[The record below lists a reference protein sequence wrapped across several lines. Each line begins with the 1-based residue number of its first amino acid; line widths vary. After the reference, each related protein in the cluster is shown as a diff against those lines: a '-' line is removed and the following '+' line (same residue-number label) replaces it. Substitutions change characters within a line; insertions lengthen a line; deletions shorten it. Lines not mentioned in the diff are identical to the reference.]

1 MKMVKSLIAVAVAAV
16 VLNGF
21 VTPAMAD
28 QVEAEA
34 NASAEAVCE
43 TGQYGQQINCKTKS
57 DASTRVV
64 IKRDN
69 VAAHEVVNTGLDAQ
83 GIAMSLGTVATGIV
97 ATIAR
102 VRMGK

>member
-16 VLNGF
+16 VLHGF

-43 TGQYGQQINCKTKS
+43 TGQYGQQIN
-57 DASTRVV
+57 
-64 IKRDN
+64 
-69 VAAHEVVNTGLDAQ
+69 
-83 GIAMSLGTVATGIV
+83 
-97 ATIAR
+97 
-102 VRMGK
+102 